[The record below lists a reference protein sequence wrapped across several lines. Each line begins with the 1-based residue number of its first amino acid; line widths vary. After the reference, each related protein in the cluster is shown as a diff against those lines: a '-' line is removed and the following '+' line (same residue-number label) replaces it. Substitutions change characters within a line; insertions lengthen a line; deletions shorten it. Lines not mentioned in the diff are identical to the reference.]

1 MSWVDILKKNEKEFE
16 VNIEKDIEYKD
27 TPNIIYDPNIK
38 DIDEEFDKLYSLKI
52 YDIKFD
58 FKEFIEE
65 SSLPFLNIK
74 STNNLF
80 IDFIKYNSTNYY
92 NLEKKVNEEND
103 KYLLEIHE
111 EEEQEKYDYSLEND

>member
-1 MSWVDILKKNEKEFE
+1 MSWVDILKKNEKDFE

-27 TPNIIYDPNIK
+27 TPNIIYDPNIT
-38 DIDEEFDKLYSLKI
+38 DLDEEFDKLYSLKI

-58 FKEFIEE
+58 FKQFIEE
-65 SSLPFLNIK
+65 SSLPFLNLK

-103 KYLLEIHE
+103 KYLLELLE

>member
-1 MSWVDILKKNEKEFE
+1 MSWVNILNKNEKEFE
-16 VNIEKDIEYKD
+16 VNIEKDIEYRE

-38 DIDEEFDKLYSLKI
+38 DLDEEFDKLYTIKI

-58 FKEFIEE
+58 FKELIQE

-80 IDFIKYNSTNYY
+80 MDFIKYNSTNYY
-92 NLEKKVNEEND
+92 NLEKKLKEENN
-103 KYLLEIHE
+103 KYLIELEE

>member
-1 MSWVDILKKNEKEFE
+1 MSWVDILKKNEKDFE

-38 DIDEEFDKLYSLKI
+38 DLDEEFDKLYSIKI

-58 FKEFIEE
+58 FKQFIEE

-92 NLEKKVNEEND
+92 NLEKKINEEND
-103 KYLLEIHE
+103 KYLLEIKE
-111 EEEQEKYDYSLEND
+111 EEEQEKNDYSLEYD